1 MKNKPIMKE
10 YNILTINP
18 GSTST
23 KVAVFKNRELLLELT
38 LRHCTE
44 ELSKFASVIDQ
55 FSFRKDIIVNA
66 VKEAGIELNSLD
78 VIIGRGGLVKSIPS
92 GVYEINEALK
102 ADLLRCDRGEHASN
116 LGGLIADDIAKS
128 IGVKAYIAD
137 PVVVDEMCDVAKVTG
152 IKGIQRRS
160 IFHALNQKAISRQ
173 YAEEIGREYEDLN
186 LIVAHMGGGVS
197 VGAHYKGQVVDV
209 NDALNGDG
217 PFSPERAGS
226 LPAGQLVELCFSGKY
241 TQPEINKLLCGQG
254 GFLSLINTTDSRDL
268 TNLIGQGD
276 EYAKLILDSFSYN
289 VCKSIGAM
297 FVVLKGSVDA
307 IILTGGVANNPL
319 VCKYITSM
327 VSYLAPVILKPGEN
341 ELEALAF
348 NALSVLEGKVEPKI
362 YI

>member
-1 MKNKPIMKE
+1 MKIDKMKD

-38 LRHCTE
+38 LRHCING
-44 ELSKFASVIDQ
+44 LSKFPTIIDQ
-55 FSFRKDIIVNA
+55 FDFRKEIIINA

-78 VIIGRGGLVKSIPS
+78 VVIGRGGLIKSIPS
-92 GVYEINEALK
+92 GVYEVNEALK
-102 ADLLRCDRGEHASN
+102 ADLLSCDKGEHASN

-152 IKGIQRRS
+152 IKGIERRS

-197 VGAHYKGQVVDV
+197 VGAHHKGQIIDV
-209 NDALNGDG
+209 NNALNGDG

-226 LPAGQLVELCFSGKY
+226 IPAGQLVELCFSGKY
-241 TQPEINKLLCGQG
+241 THDEINKLLCGNG
-254 GFLSLINTTDSRDL
+254 GFLSLIGTNDSRDL
-268 TNLIGQGD
+268 TTLIQGGD
-276 EYAKLILDSFSYN
+276 KYAKLILDAFSYN

-297 FVVLKGSVDA
+297 FVALEGRVDA

-319 VCKYITSM
+319 VCEYMLEKVNYI
-327 VSYLAPVILKPGEN
+327 APIVIKPGEN

-348 NALSVLEGKVEPKI
+348 NALFVLEGKVEPKI
-362 YI
+362 YK